1 MLRKATATRLTPMPL
16 GRDHVA
22 DATGVV
28 GLPRRSEMPER
39 DQFCGDCSQATAQ
52 AQQLKIVAEIERGCG
67 DSTGATKTLRTI
79 AQTQLVHLGD
89 RGRLMRMLGAF
100 QKPDGSVP
108 RHDAYA
114 DGTRLGSTRLVFG
127 KAKMATMLTRVVAV
141 THQAGEFGSP
151 VAPMR

>member
-89 RGRLMRMLGAF
+89 RGRLCGCSARFRNLTDRWAAGARSDSW
-100 QKPDGSVP
+100 DGPAAGS
-108 RHDAYA
+108 HDA
-114 DGTRLGSTRLVFG
+114 GSHRP
-127 KAKMATMLTRVVAV
+127 KA
-141 THQAGEFGSP
+141 
-151 VAPMR
+151 